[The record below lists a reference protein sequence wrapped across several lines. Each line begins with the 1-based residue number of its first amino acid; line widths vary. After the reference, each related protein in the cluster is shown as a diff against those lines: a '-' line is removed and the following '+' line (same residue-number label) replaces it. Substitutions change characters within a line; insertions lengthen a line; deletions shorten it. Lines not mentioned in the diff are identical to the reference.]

1 MTRAAHALYLTALG
15 IWVGGM
21 ATLGFIVA
29 PTVFRTTP
37 SRLLAGTIFGA
48 VLQRFGPI
56 QIALAVTCL
65 AALGVLIAGGALRGR
80 RAVVRIGGVA
90 IMLALVLV
98 SHLYL
103 APEIIRERE
112 SIANFDSVPSG
123 VPAKARFD
131 RLHRTSV
138 QVAGATLILGAALLV
153 CAAWTSRPG
162 DGP

>member
-1 MTRAAHALYLTALG
+1 MIRAAHAAYLTALG
-15 IWVGGM
+15 LWVGAM
-21 ATLGFIVA
+21 ASLGFIVA

-48 VLQRFGPI
+48 VLQRFGPV
-56 QIALAVTCL
+56 QIALGVICL
-65 AALGVLIAGGALRGR
+65 AALTALCAGGVLRGR
-80 RAVVRIGGVA
+80 RAVIHIGGIA

-103 APEIIRERE
+103 APEIVRERE
-112 SIANFDSVPSG
+112 AIANFDSVPPG

-138 QVAGATLILGAALLV
+138 QLAVGTLILGAGLLV
-153 CAAWTSRPG
+153 CAAWTSRPA
-162 DGP
+162 DGS